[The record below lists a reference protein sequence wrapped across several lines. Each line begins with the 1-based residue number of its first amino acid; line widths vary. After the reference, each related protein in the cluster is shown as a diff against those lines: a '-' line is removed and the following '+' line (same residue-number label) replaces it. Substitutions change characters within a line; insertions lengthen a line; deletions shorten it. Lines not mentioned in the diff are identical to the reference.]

1 MSTWSYAVALAAAA
15 LAGLGA
21 GELTRRAHRGR

>member
-1 MSTWSYAVALAAAA
+1 MSTWLYAVVLALVG